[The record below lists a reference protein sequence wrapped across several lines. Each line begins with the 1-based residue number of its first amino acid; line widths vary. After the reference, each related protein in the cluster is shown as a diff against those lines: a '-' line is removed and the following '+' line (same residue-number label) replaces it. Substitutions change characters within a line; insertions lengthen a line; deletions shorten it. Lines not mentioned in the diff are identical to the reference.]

1 MITIYLL
8 NGAFIDKTATTSD
21 LGSQHIPMLEY
32 LHNVLHGNASFPY
45 TLEKGLGG
53 SMYGAFFFTISN
65 PLNLFVYFFNDID
78 TFINVLIIF
87 KIGLCGLLMFLYLH
101 HKEEYPNI
109 WCFIFSLAYALMDYN
124 IMYHIHFMWL
134 DSVMMAPLVLWGIE
148 NIFNKQKDLL
158 YIITLFVTIVLNY
171 YTGYMVTVFS
181 CLYFLYLTYIHSAD
195 KKWLKNNYKSIFHFF
210 FLTLLIG
217 LMTMFI
223 LLPLAYE
230 VINYTRVDEPFK
242 WINYN
247 FLSLFA
253 SSSFGFGNLVNPL
266 NYYGFL
272 IYSGIVMLP
281 LLVSYFSSKSIPKR
295 EKKGTAIVFLI
306 LLLPIIVVPLNALWH
321 LFTFPQ
327 GFNYRYSFLATLF
340 ILVIALKSFKTLD
353 GSKQSIKLFYIIY
366 LIVSGSLVYVT
377 SQTPEYYI
385 YLTPLKIGITLLLL
399 FINCYFV
406 IKKKRGLILGA
417 LVLELILNLGL
428 ITYES
433 SLSSKD
439 NYYLSKD
446 QGKIIHDVCPKD
458 QRCETIVGN
467 SLNDSLIGNYNG
479 LTVFLSSLNHKPVD
493 FILRAND
500 VETNANYI
508 YYNYSNMMLES
519 ILGVRY
525 IGAKGKLPYYNDIKE
540 YTVLTT
546 PAYLEENPYALSLAY
561 TVSPKLKD
569 YQSDLTGF
577 SYLEEI
583 MQTMDDRKL
592 PYLVEIPIKK
602 IDDTTYVIDKKERYP
617 YIYLVADEAPN
628 NIDDNIHS
636 GDTYGVIDDLDDK
649 PITLTFDEKVD
660 DIKAYTINID
670 TLGKFF
676 ESRLQMTLDYQDG
689 HTLKGHIS
697 TSKDSLLFTSIPYE
711 KGWTVYLDDK
721 VVHHYEVLDTFI
733 ALDLPE
739 GEHQITFKYSIPGFY
754 EGLLVSLFSMA
765 ILMGLELKRRKL

>member
-1 MITIYLL
+1 M
-8 NGAFIDKTATTSD
+8 
-21 LGSQHIPMLEY
+21 
-32 LHNVLHGNASFPY
+32 
-45 TLEKGLGG
+45 
-53 SMYGAFFFTISN
+53 
-65 PLNLFVYFFNDID
+65 
-78 TFINVLIIF
+78 
-87 KIGLCGLLMFLYLH
+87 
-101 HKEEYPNI
+101 
-109 WCFIFSLAYALMDYN
+109 
-124 IMYHIHFMWL
+124 
-134 DSVMMAPLVLWGIE
+134 
-148 NIFNKQKDLL
+148 
-158 YIITLFVTIVLNY
+158 
-171 YTGYMVTVFS
+171 
-181 CLYFLYLTYIHSAD
+181 
-195 KKWLKNNYKSIFHFF
+195 
-210 FLTLLIG
+210 
-217 LMTMFI
+217 
-223 LLPLAYE
+223 
-230 VINYTRVDEPFK
+230 
-242 WINYN
+242 
-247 FLSLFA
+247 
-253 SSSFGFGNLVNPL
+253 
-266 NYYGFL
+266 
-272 IYSGIVMLP
+272 
-281 LLVSYFSSKSIPKR
+281 
-295 EKKGTAIVFLI
+295 
-306 LLLPIIVVPLNALWH
+306 
-321 LFTFPQ
+321 
-327 GFNYRYSFLATLF
+327 
-340 ILVIALKSFKTLD
+340 
-353 GSKQSIKLFYIIY
+353 FYIIY

-417 LVLELILNLGL
+417 LILELILNLGL

-649 PITLTFDEKVD
+649 PITLIFDEKVD
-660 DIKAYTINID
+660 DIKAYTINVD